1 MGGPEVLVL
10 DEATSAL
17 DAATETGVIDAIRAA
32 SRDKTVVVV
41 AHRPSTLVDCDRI
54 WRVADGGIADLGRP
68 TESLL
73 RSLADADAAAGG
85 S

>member
-1 MGGPEVLVL
+1 VL

-54 WRVADGGIADLGRP
+54 WRVAEGTITDLGKP
-68 TESLL
+68 DDALL
-73 RSLADADAAAGG
+73 RSLASAEEQSAG
-85 S
+85 